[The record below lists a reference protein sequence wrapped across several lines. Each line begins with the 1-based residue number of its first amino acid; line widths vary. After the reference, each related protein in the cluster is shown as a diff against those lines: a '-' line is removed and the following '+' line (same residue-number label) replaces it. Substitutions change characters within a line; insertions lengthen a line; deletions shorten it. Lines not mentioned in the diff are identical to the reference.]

1 MPLTT
6 PERQTII
13 KITDNTDL
21 TVLATM
27 TLPYTATHTRD
38 FAAIHS
44 NPPGVYTDSPC
55 AVLKKVGKS
64 RIIWTAAPI
73 EMAKPYLSRQVYAGM
88 VKYLAGDLAFTS
100 NAPKFVEIISWE
112 KEGRTFFAEKEGRT
126 FFAAINEQEESPVA
140 PMYEITVTVP
150 GRIRGAK
157 LIPAVDDP
165 VLQAEQSTDLAVTY
179 DEKADASTIALPKLE
194 VFEIFEVIR

>member
-1 MPLTT
+1 MLIAVILIIIGIKSCNLFDFSGDPETT
-6 PERQTII
+6 
-13 KITDNTDL
+13 
-21 TVLATM
+21 
-27 TLPYTATHTRD
+27 
-38 FAAIHS
+38 AIETETTES
-44 NPPGVYTDSPC
+44 E
-55 AVLKKVGKS
+55 
-64 RIIWTAAPI
+64 TAAPI

-100 NAPKFVEIISWE
+100 NAPKFVEIISW
-112 KEGRTFFAEKEGRT
+112 EKEGRT

>member
-1 MPLTT
+1 
-6 PERQTII
+6 
-13 KITDNTDL
+13 
-21 TVLATM
+21 M

-112 KEGRTFFAEKEGRT
+112 KEGRTFFA
-126 FFAAINEQEESPVA
+126 AINEQEESPVA
-140 PMYEITVTVP
+140 PMYEITVTVDHGDGSGQNP
-150 GRIRGAK
+150 GSKAHPGGRRSRASGR
-157 LIPAVDDP
+157 
-165 VLQAEQSTDLAVTY
+165 AEHRSCGH
-179 DEKADASTIALPKLE
+179 I
-194 VFEIFEVIR
+194 